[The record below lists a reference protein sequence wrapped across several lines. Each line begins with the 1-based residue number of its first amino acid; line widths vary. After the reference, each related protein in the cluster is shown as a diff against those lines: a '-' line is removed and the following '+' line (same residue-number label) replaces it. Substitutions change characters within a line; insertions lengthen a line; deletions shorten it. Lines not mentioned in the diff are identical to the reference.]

1 MTTTIPKWVTT
12 LSLKSLLLLP
22 LTITLALF
30 AGVLVLMYYNLDHLQ
45 NQSNDVTQQVERS
58 ETASKLDHSWNKVR
72 ILSRD
77 MLKGDVNNMSSTM
90 KDIDKEIQSINV
102 MIEQSFLQ
110 NDATTKQERQAMEQM
125 MESMASYYN
134 LLNESSTIY
143 QQLYERWWLETPQ
156 MWKSLF
162 YMVNKVNEYATNHD
176 DLDTYTWTVEG
187 QKLVNN
193 LDYFYSRLSQIASM
207 RQLIEVDL
215 TNMFHQNA
223 QRTLEQYSYVPAVD
237 EFKAFTFDPFSETLK
252 ISVALLEKDA
262 AIKQQRAQYSTA
274 INEQINTIL
283 QNSLNQREIAT
294 QTSND
299 AIDQLRT
306 IQIAAWF
313 IAAILAAILTLYLA
327 SHILNMFKILSASL
341 SAMSNK
347 DLTIEN
353 EIKGRNELAKL
364 AQDMENSIQTISRV
378 IFDVRD
384 QSTEVSSSSTQLA
397 TVMTEASANAEEQ
410 NCQVELIATAV
421 TQMSSS
427 SEMVAKT
434 AKQAESNA
442 SSALEACYDGQ
453 EIVEQNKQNAEMLTT
468 ELNETANVVEELK
481 QRCHSI
487 GEVASVIN
495 SISEQTNLLA
505 LNAAIEAARAGE
517 YGRGFAVVA
526 DEVRA
531 LAAKTQQST
540 GHIQTIITELQSN
553 SDLAQERV
561 EACLQRVGTVHDS
574 SQHAVN
580 KLTMISGSV
589 SDINNSASEMS
600 VAAEQQAQAAE
611 EISSSL
617 NNIKQVIEQNV
628 TGIEQS
634 SQASNFLSE
643 LAETQS
649 HMLQEFKLRR

>member
-1 MTTTIPKWVTT
+1 MTTTTPKWVTT
-12 LSLKSLLLLP
+12 FSLKSLLLLP

-30 AGVLVLMYYNLDHLQ
+30 AGVLVLMYFNLDHLQ
-45 NQSNDVTQQVERS
+45 NQSNYVTQQVERS
-58 ETASKLDHSWNKVR
+58 EAASKLDRSWNNVR

-77 MLKGDVNNMSSTM
+77 MLNGDINNMSSTM
-90 KDIDKEIQSINV
+90 KDIDKEIQSINL

-110 NDATTKQERQAMEQM
+110 STITTEQERQAMKEM
-125 MESMASYYN
+125 AKSMASYYS
-134 LLNESSTIY
+134 LLNDSSNIY

-162 YMVNKVNEYATNHD
+162 YMVNKVNEYAANHD

-223 QRTLEQYSYVPAVD
+223 QRTLEKYSYVPAVD

-252 ISVALLEKDA
+252 VSVTLLEKDA
-262 AIKQQRAQYSTA
+262 TIKQQRAQYSAA
-274 INEQINTIL
+274 IKSQIETIL
-283 QNSLNQREIAT
+283 QNSLKQRELAT
-294 QTSND
+294 QASND

-306 IQIAAWF
+306 IQIAAWL
-313 IAAILAAILTLYLA
+313 IAAIIAIILTLYLA
-327 SHILNMFKILSASL
+327 HHILNMFKILSASL

-347 DLTIEN
+347 DLTTQTQV
-353 EIKGRNELAKL
+353 KGRNELAKL
-364 AQDMENSIQTISRV
+364 AQDMEVSIQTISRV
-378 IFDVRD
+378 IYDVRD

-397 TVMTEASANAEEQ
+397 TVMTEASANAEQQ
-410 NCQVELIATAV
+410 NSQVELIATAV
-421 TQMSSS
+421 TEMSSS
-427 SEMVAKT
+427 SAMVAKT

-442 SSALEACYDGQ
+442 ASALETCYDGQ
-453 EIVEQNKQNAEMLTT
+453 EIVEQNKLNAEMLTT

-487 GEVASVIN
+487 GEVANVIN

-531 LAAKTQQST
+531 LAAKTQHST

-553 SDLAQERV
+553 SDLAQGRV
-561 EACLQRVGTVHDS
+561 ESCLQRVVTVHTS
-574 SQHAVN
+574 SQQAVD
-580 KLTMISGSV
+580 KLTGISDSV
-589 SDINNSASEMS
+589 SNINNSASEMS
-600 VAAEQQAQAAE
+600 VAAEQQALATE

-617 NNIKQVIEQNV
+617 NNIKQAIEQNV